1 MAEEDV
7 KRADFDRE
15 NKLKESK
22 VVAKAARIKR
32 AELND
37 LERLLARSVAFS
49 AERHQRHVGLITSAT
64 KTYREAVKPAKFN
77 NPERLVAQ

>member
-1 MAEEDV
+1 MSAVTLIECDVWSQMAEEDV

-37 LERLLARSVAFS
+37 LERLLARSVDS
-49 AERHQRHVGLITSAT
+49 TT
-64 KTYREAVKPAKFN
+64 
-77 NPERLVAQ
+77 

>member
-1 MAEEDV
+1 MGAVTLIECDVWSQMAEEDV

-37 LERLLARSVAFS
+37 LERLLARSVDS
-49 AERHQRHVGLITSAT
+49 TT
-64 KTYREAVKPAKFN
+64 
-77 NPERLVAQ
+77 

>member
-1 MAEEDV
+1 MSCGAQMAEEDV

-22 VVAKAARIKR
+22 VVSKAARIKR

-49 AERHQRHVGLITSAT
+49 T
-64 KTYREAVKPAKFN
+64 
-77 NPERLVAQ
+77 